1 MLDTPDTPAAPMP
14 ILADRPPVLEAD
26 NPAAL
31 AARDHGLRRNGPL
44 AECVGDGLA
53 VALETGPARIEL
65 AHWTLRRGHSA
76 VGMHR
81 HPWWEITWLLR
92 GSLLYE
98 TETEAEPHPGAGP
111 AAESDSVGE
120 PAVLPLRPG
129 QACLI
134 PPGVAHRWRTDSDW
148 LVLFGLMIDW
158 PHAGS
163 AMIADPRPLPADPGQ
178 QALLRRLAFEA
189 RRPRPHGRPVIRG
202 LLEAL
207 LGLALR
213 PVSTSPPRSALPDTA
228 GRATAHAAR
237 AFIQQHL
244 AEPLSAG
251 IIANQF
257 DLSARH
263 LNRLLGEHF
272 GCSTGRLIRD
282 LRLQR
287 AARLLNDPDRSIK
300 SIALMAGFQDP
311 DYFTRLFTQVHG
323 HPPSAYRRQP

>member
-53 VALETGPARIEL
+53 GGWETGPARIEL
-65 AHWTLRRGHSA
+65 AHWTLRRGRSA

-81 HPWWEITWLLR
+81 HPWWEMTWLLR
-92 GSLLYE
+92 GSFLCE
-98 TETEAEPHPGAGP
+98 TDAETNPGAGP
-111 AAESDSVGE
+111 VAESDSVGD
-120 PAVLPLRPG
+120 PVVLPLRPG

-158 PHAGS
+158 PHAGPMMVD
-163 AMIADPRPLPADPGQ
+163 APRPLPADPGQ

-189 RRPRPHGRPVIRG
+189 RRPRPHGRPVMRG

-213 PVSTSPPRSALPDTA
+213 PVTPAGAAAEIDADRRAHAEADTA

-244 AEPLSAG
+244 AAPLSAE
-251 IIANQF
+251 IIARQF
-257 DLSARH
+257 
-263 LNRLLGEHF
+263 E
-272 GCSTGRLIRD
+272 
-282 LRLQR
+282 
-287 AARLLNDPDRSIK
+287 
-300 SIALMAGFQDP
+300 
-311 DYFTRLFTQVHG
+311 
-323 HPPSAYRRQP
+323 